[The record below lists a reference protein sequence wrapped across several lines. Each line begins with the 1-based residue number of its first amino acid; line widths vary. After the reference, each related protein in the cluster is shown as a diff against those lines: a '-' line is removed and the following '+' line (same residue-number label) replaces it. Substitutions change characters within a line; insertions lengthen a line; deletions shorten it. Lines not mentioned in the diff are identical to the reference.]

1 MKYTLNFSLGLKKEG
16 SHIVYDPEKF
26 AGKPVEISVPDVV
39 KILESFI
46 QSFEQVGIVEQT
58 LPKSIQSQEKEKNG
72 TDNSSDKQISEQK
85 SLAKFPD
92 LKSLA
97 GKAYICKS
105 KELDE
110 TVLNQFCTELTEY
123 LQVCCSNFSPKNF
136 LSEENGLY
144 VSGLKEVLELRN
156 YLARYTSSNKK
167 NYQNG
172 YLYIMA
178 V

>member
-1 MKYTLNFSLGLKKEG
+1 MKYTINFSLKLKKEG
-16 SHIVYDPEKF
+16 SYIVYDTEKF
-26 AGKPVEISVPDVV
+26 AEKPIEISVPDVV

-46 QSFEQVGIVEQT
+46 KSFEQVGILEQAS
-58 LPKSIQSQEKEKNG
+58 PKSIQSQEKEKNG
-72 TDNSSDKQISEQK
+72 TDTPGDRQLSEQK
-85 SLAKFPD
+85 PITTSTD
-92 LKSLA
+92 LKGLS

-123 LQVCCSNFSPKNF
+123 IKMCCLNFSPENL
-136 LSEENGLY
+136 LSEQNGLY
-144 VSGLKEVLELRN
+144 VSGLREVLELRN
-156 YLARYTSSNKK
+156 YLARYTRSNKK